1 MTQKDAIKTLY
12 PVYSKNTAKPV
23 TEEEFRNRLGF
34 NSTMVRL
41 KGEKWNIEK

>member
-23 TEEEFRNRLGF
+23 TEEEFRNRLAGSSKTE
-34 NSTMVRL
+34 NTL
-41 KGEKWNIEK
+41 